1 MVGWT
6 ITSRINC
13 EIKFKIYSIIFLY
26 STKEQVIMTGTELL
40 KVELTHNKGQDSTTL
55 NWESNWQTKEGE
67 IL

>member
-1 MVGWT
+1 
-6 ITSRINC
+6 
-13 EIKFKIYSIIFLY
+13 
-26 STKEQVIMTGTELL
+26 MTGTELL